1 MTDQSHHHPAHQHP
15 SHDHPAHDHRAH
27 DHSADDHGAHDHSAG
42 RTVQAEPGVNSREGN
57 PLPPSF
63 AGSVVLDVGGLVGAL
78 VLYAAEQLAGAE
90 VEVVRLGEPGHTT
103 HSAVRQRQ
111 LAPGRQAFAAV
122 YPGLPAGEYRVDGC
136 QQPVTVNGGRV
147 TEASLD
153 AG

>member
-1 MTDQSHHHPAHQHP
+1 VCSPTWACPRAGTKSGWPEVHSH
-15 SHDHPAHDHRAH
+15 
-27 DHSADDHGAHDHSAG
+27 
-42 RTVQAEPGVNSREGN
+42 EGN

-78 VLYAAEQLAGAE
+78 VLYASEQLAGAE

-136 QQPVTVNGGRV
+136 RQLVTVNGGRV

>member
-1 MTDQSHHHPAHQHP
+1 MTDQSHHHTAHQHP
-15 SHDHPAHDHRAH
+15 AHDHPAHDH
-27 DHSADDHGAHDHSAG
+27 GAHDHGADLH
-42 RTVQAEPGVNSREGN
+42 TVQAETGVYSHEGN

-78 VLYAAEQLAGAE
+78 VLYASEQLAGAE

-111 LAPGRQAFAAV
+111 LSPGRQAFAAV

-136 QQPVTVNGGRV
+136 RQLVTVSGGRV

>member
-1 MTDQSHHHPAHQHP
+1 MTDQSHHHTAHQHP
-15 SHDHPAHDHRAH
+15 AHDHPAHDH
-27 DHSADDHGAHDHSAG
+27 GAHDHGADLH
-42 RTVQAEPGVNSREGN
+42 TVQAETGVYSHEGN

-78 VLYAAEQLAGAE
+78 VLYASEQLAGAE

-136 QQPVTVNGGRV
+136 RQLVTVSGGRV

>member
-1 MTDQSHHHPAHQHP
+1 VCSPTWACPRAGTKSGWPEVHSH
-15 SHDHPAHDHRAH
+15 
-27 DHSADDHGAHDHSAG
+27 
-42 RTVQAEPGVNSREGN
+42 EGN

-78 VLYAAEQLAGAE
+78 VLYAPEQLAGAE

-136 QQPVTVNGGRV
+136 RQLVTVNGGRV

>member
-1 MTDQSHHHPAHQHP
+1 MTDQSHHHSVH
-15 SHDHPAHDHRAH
+15 
-27 DHSADDHGAHDHSAG
+27 DHGAHDHTG
-42 RTVQAEPGVNSREGN
+42 HPCTVVYSHEGN
-57 PLPPSF
+57 PLPPSY
-63 AGSVVLDVGGLVGAL
+63 AGSVVLEVGGTVGAL
-78 VLYAAEQLAGAE
+78 VLYASEQLAGAE

-136 QQPVTVNGGRV
+136 RELVTVNGGRV

>member
-1 MTDQSHHHPAHQHP
+1 MTDQSHHHTAHQHP
-15 SHDHPAHDHRAH
+15 AHGSH
-27 DHSADDHGAHDHSAG
+27 
-42 RTVQAEPGVNSREGN
+42 EGH

-78 VLYAAEQLAGAE
+78 VLYASEQLAGAE
-90 VEVVRLGEPGHTT
+90 VEVVRQGEPGHTT

-111 LAPGRQAFAAV
+111 LAPGREAFAAV
-122 YPGLPAGEYRVDGC
+122 YPGLPAGEYRVNGC
-136 QQPVTVNGGRV
+136 RQLVSINGGRV

>member
-1 MTDQSHHHPAHQHP
+1 MTDQSHHHTAHQHP
-15 SHDHPAHDHRAH
+15 AHDHPAHDH
-27 DHSADDHGAHDHSAG
+27 GAHDHGADLH
-42 RTVQAEPGVNSREGN
+42 TVQAETGVYSHEGN

-78 VLYAAEQLAGAE
+78 VLYASPQLAGAE

-122 YPGLPAGEYRVDGC
+122 YPGLPAGEYRVDGYR
-136 QQPVTVNGGRV
+136 QLVTVNGGRV

>member
-1 MTDQSHHHPAHQHP
+1 MTDQSHHHTAHQHP
-15 SHDHPAHDHRAH
+15 AHDHPAHDH
-27 DHSADDHGAHDHSAG
+27 GAHDHGADLH
-42 RTVQAEPGVNSREGN
+42 TVQAETGVYSHEGN

-78 VLYAAEQLAGAE
+78 VLYASPQFAGAE

-136 QQPVTVNGGRV
+136 RQLVTVSGGRV